1 MKHSRAWGAVVVTRA
16 WGAVG
21 VALACLATTLPLHAA
36 LPWPALGVSQLVKAY
51 GPAVVHIGVERPSA
65 AARRFSDRWLFPV
78 PGAPRPPAEAD
89 ESSLGTGFIVSADG
103 LILTNAH
110 VVARGTQITVKLP
123 DRREFNARLVGL
135 DAVAD
140 VALLKIDAGA
150 LPTVRIGDAAGV
162 EPGDGVV
169 AIGSPYGF
177 GNSVTAGIVSAKG
190 RLLPGAEYMQFLQ
203 TDVPINPGNSGGP
216 LFNLRGEVIGINSRI
231 YSRSGG
237 YQGLSFAIPIDTAMR
252 IKDQLLAT
260 GTVTRGRIGVSVQEV
275 GQALADTFRLPRPAG
290 ALVSYVEPRGAAER
304 GGLRPGDVILSV
316 QGREVVQAADA
327 LGFIAEQVP
336 GEAIRL
342 RVWRERAEQVLE
354 VRVEGFDTPRLPAG
368 AAGVA
373 GAPGAPGGQ
382 SASAPSRLG
391 FAVRPLAPAERQYL
405 RVEGGLL
412 VQRVNAAASR
422 AGVQA
427 GDLILAFN
435 GQPIDSAEALVQ
447 GLDAADGA
455 AALLV
460 QRGGAR
466 IFVPICA
473 RAGMSRC

>member
-1 MKHSRAWGAVVVTRA
+1 MGSRVGRWRRAFAAACMTGVMGAMGAAGAVTPA
-16 WGAVG
+16 Q
-21 VALACLATTLPLHAA
+21 AA
-36 LPWPALGVSQLVKAY
+36 APWPVAGLSALVKAQ
-51 GPAVVHIGVERPSA
+51 GPAVVHIGVEREA
-65 AARRFSDRWLFPV
+65 AEVAPRRYSDQGLWRG
-78 PGAPRPPAEAD
+78 PGAATEAD
-89 ESSLGTGFIVSADG
+89 ARSFGTGFILTPEG

-110 VVARGTQITVKLP
+110 VIARGMQIRVTLP
-123 DRREFNARLVGL
+123 DRREFKAQVVGL
-135 DAVAD
+135 DTASD
-140 VALLKIDAGA
+140 IALLRIDARE
-150 LPTVRIGDAAGV
+150 LPTVRIGDPART

-190 RLLPGAEYMQFLQ
+190 RLLPGADAMQFLQ

-216 LFNLRGEVIGINSRI
+216 LFNLQGEVIGINSRI

-260 GTVTRGRIGVSVQEV
+260 GRVTRGRIGVSVQEV
-275 GQALADTFRLPRPAG
+275 GQALADTFGLPRPAG
-290 ALVSYVEPRGAAER
+290 ALVNDVAPRGAAER
-304 GGLRPGDVILSV
+304 GGLRPGDVIRQV

-327 LGFIAEQVP
+327 LGLIAEQPP
-336 GEAIRL
+336 GRTLRL
-342 RVWRERAEQVLE
+342 VVWRERAERVIE
-354 VRVEGFDTPRLPAG
+354 VQVEGYDAPRAAPA
-368 AAGVA
+368 
-373 GAPGAPGGQ
+373 AP
-382 SASAPSRLG
+382 SAPARLG
-391 FAVRPLAPAERQYL
+391 FAVRPLAPHEQQLL

-435 GQPIDSAEALVQ
+435 GQPIDSAEALANE
-447 GLDAADGA
+447 LELSDGT

-460 QRGGAR
+460 QRGATR
-466 IFVPICA
+466 LFVPICA
-473 RAGMSRC
+473 RAGQAKC

>member
-1 MKHSRAWGAVVVTRA
+1 MRMSRAGGWRRA
-16 WGAVG
+16 G
-21 VALACLATTLPLHAA
+21 VAAALAFVCLTPCLPLQAA
-36 LPWPALGVSQLVKAY
+36 MPWPASGLAQLVKTY
-51 GPAVVHIGVERPSA
+51 GPAVVHIGVERPSVPV
-65 AARRFSDRWLFPV
+65 RRYSDRWLV
-78 PGAPRPPAEAD
+78 PAPGTLPQQGGMD

-110 VVARGTQITVKLP
+110 VVARGTQINVKLP
-123 DRREFNARLVGL
+123 DRREFKARLIGL

-140 VALLKIDAGA
+140 VALLKIDANG
-150 LPTVRIGDAAGV
+150 LPTVRIGEPASV

-237 YQGLSFAIPIDTAMR
+237 YQGLSFAIPIDAAMR
-252 IKDQLLAT
+252 IKDQLLST

-290 ALVSYVEPRGAAER
+290 ALVNYVEPRGAADR
-304 GGLRPGDVILSV
+304 GGLKSGDVILSV

-327 LGFIAEQVP
+327 LGFIADQAP
-336 GEAIRL
+336 GETIRL
-342 RVWRERAEQVLE
+342 MVWRERAEQVLE
-354 VRVEGFDTPRLPAG
+354 VKVEGFDTPRLQAD
-368 AAGVA
+368 AAD
-373 GAPGAPGGQ
+373 AP
-382 SASAPSRLG
+382 SAPSRLG
-391 FAVRPLAPAERQYL
+391 FAVRPLAPAERQFL

-422 AGVQA
+422 AGVQP
-427 GDLILAFN
+427 GDLILALN
-435 GQPIDSAEALVQ
+435 GQAIGSAEALVQ
-447 GLDAADGA
+447 ELDVADGS

-460 QRGGAR
+460 QRGSTR

-473 RAGMSRC
+473 RAEMSRC

>member
-1 MKHSRAWGAVVVTRA
+1 MGKSVPARLAALVTA
-16 WGAVG
+16 A
-21 VALACLATTLPLHAA
+21 ACLAPGLPLHAA
-36 LPWPALGVSQLVKAY
+36 MPWPASGLSQLVKAY

-65 AARRFSDRWLFPV
+65 PARRFSDRWLLRV
-78 PGAPRPPAEAD
+78 PGQLPQPQAEGD
-89 ESSLGTGFIVSADG
+89 ESSLGTGFIVSDDG

-110 VVARGTQITVKLP
+110 VVARGTQINVKLP
-123 DRREFNARLVGL
+123 DRREFKARLVGL

-140 VALLKIDAGA
+140 VALLKIDAAG
-150 LPTVRIGDAAGV
+150 LPTVRIGDPSGV

-237 YQGLSFAIPIDTAMR
+237 YQGLSFAIPIDAAMR
-252 IKDQLLAT
+252 IKDQLLST

-290 ALVSYVEPRGAAER
+290 ALVNYVEPRGAADR
-304 GGLRPGDVILSV
+304 GGLKPGDVILSV

-327 LGFIAEQVP
+327 LGFIAEQAP
-336 GEAIRL
+336 GENIRL
-342 RVWRERAEQVLE
+342 RVWRERAEQMLE
-354 VRVEGFDTPRLPAG
+354 VRVEGFDTPRMQAD
-368 AAGVA
+368 AAQ
-373 GAPGAPGGQ
+373 AP
-382 SASAPSRLG
+382 SAPSRLG
-391 FAVRPLAPAERQYL
+391 FAVRPLAPAERQFL
-405 RVEGGLL
+405 RVDGGLL

-422 AGVQA
+422 AGVQP
-427 GDLILAFN
+427 GDLILALN

-447 GLDAADGA
+447 ELDVADGS

-460 QRGGAR
+460 QRGSTR

-473 RAGMSRC
+473 RAGQSSC

>member
-1 MKHSRAWGAVVVTRA
+1 MNSSRSRACAVA
-16 WGAVG
+16 
-21 VALACLATTLPLHAA
+21 VALACLAPGLPLHAA
-36 LPWPALGVSQLVKAY
+36 MPWPASGLSQLVKAY

-65 AARRFSDRWLFPV
+65 PARRLSDRWFFPV
-78 PGAPRPPAEAD
+78 PGAQPQPAEAN
-89 ESSLGTGFIVSADG
+89 ESSLGTGFLVSADG

-140 VALLKIDAGA
+140 VALLKIDAAG
-150 LPTVRIGDAAGV
+150 LPTVRIGEPSSV

-237 YQGLSFAIPIDTAMR
+237 YQGLSFAIPIDAAMR
-252 IKDQLLAT
+252 IKDQLLST

-290 ALVSYVEPRGAAER
+290 ALVNYVEPRGAADT
-304 GGLRPGDVILSV
+304 GGLKPGDVILSV
-316 QGREVVQAADA
+316 QGRDVVQAADA

-336 GEAIRL
+336 GETIRL
-342 RVWRERAEQVLE
+342 RVWRERSEQVLE
-354 VRVEGFDTPRLPAG
+354 MRVDGFDTPRLPAT
-368 AAGVA
+368 AAA
-373 GAPGAPGGQ
+373 A
-382 SASAPSRLG
+382 ASAPSRLG
-391 FAVRPLAPAERQYL
+391 FAVRPLAPAERQFL

-422 AGVQA
+422 AGVQP
-427 GDLILAFN
+427 GDLILALN
-435 GQPIDSAEALVQ
+435 GQPIDSAQALVAQ
-447 GLDAADGA
+447 LDGADGA
-455 AALLV
+455 AAMLV
-460 QRGGAR
+460 QRGSSR

-473 RAGMSRC
+473 RAGMPRC

>member
-1 MKHSRAWGAVVVTRA
+1 MGKSVPARLAALVTA
-16 WGAVG
+16 A
-21 VALACLATTLPLHAA
+21 ACLAPGLPLHAA
-36 LPWPALGVSQLVKAY
+36 MPWPASGLSQLVKAY

-65 AARRFSDRWLFPV
+65 PARRFSDRWLLRV
-78 PGAPRPPAEAD
+78 PGQLPQPQAEGD
-89 ESSLGTGFIVSADG
+89 ESSLGTGFIVSDDG

-110 VVARGTQITVKLP
+110 VVARGTQINVKLP
-123 DRREFNARLVGL
+123 DRREFKARLVGL

-140 VALLKIDAGA
+140 VALLKIDAAG
-150 LPTVRIGDAAGV
+150 LPTVRIGDPSGV

-237 YQGLSFAIPIDTAMR
+237 YQGLSFAIPIDAAMR
-252 IKDQLLAT
+252 IKDQLLST

-290 ALVSYVEPRGAAER
+290 ALVNYVEPRGAADR
-304 GGLRPGDVILSV
+304 GGLKPGDVILSV

-327 LGFIAEQVP
+327 LGFIAEQAP
-336 GEAIRL
+336 GENIRL
-342 RVWRERAEQVLE
+342 RVWRERAEQMLE
-354 VRVEGFDTPRLPAG
+354 VRVEGFDTPRLQAD
-368 AAGVA
+368 AAQ
-373 GAPGAPGGQ
+373 AP
-382 SASAPSRLG
+382 SAPSRLG
-391 FAVRPLAPAERQYL
+391 FAVRPLAPAERQFL
-405 RVEGGLL
+405 RVDGGLL

-422 AGVQA
+422 AGVQP
-427 GDLILAFN
+427 GDLILALN

-447 GLDAADGA
+447 ELDVADGS

-460 QRGGAR
+460 QRGSTR

-473 RAGMSRC
+473 RAGQSSC

>member
-1 MKHSRAWGAVVVTRA
+1 MRVSRARRAAARGALA
-16 WGAVG
+16 L
-21 VALACLATTLPLHAA
+21 ALACLATGSPLHAA
-36 LPWPALGVSQLVKAY
+36 MPWPASGLSQLVKDY

-65 AARRFSDRWLFPV
+65 PARRFSDRWLFLA
-78 PGAPRPPAEAD
+78 PGAGVQPQPAPAD

-110 VVARGTQITVKLP
+110 VVARGTQINVKLP
-123 DRREFNARLVGL
+123 DRREFKARLVGL

-140 VALLKIDAGA
+140 VALLKIDAGG
-150 LPTVRIGDAAGV
+150 LPTVRIGEPSGV

-237 YQGLSFAIPIDTAMR
+237 YQGLSFAIPIDAAMR

-290 ALVSYVEPRGAAER
+290 ALVNYVEPRGAADN
-304 GGLRPGDVILSV
+304 GGLKPGDVILSV
-316 QGREVVQAADA
+316 QGRDVVQAADA
-327 LGFIAEQVP
+327 LGFIADQKP
-336 GEAIRL
+336 GDAIRL
-342 RVWRERAEQVLE
+342 RVWRERTEQLLE
-354 VRVEGFDTPRLPAG
+354 VRVEGFDTPRLPT
-368 AAGVA
+368 AAGT
-373 GAPGAPGGQ
+373 APA
-382 SASAPSRLG
+382 ASPPSRLG
-391 FAVRPLAPAERQYL
+391 FAVRPLALAERQFL
-405 RVEGGLL
+405 RVDGGLL

-422 AGVQA
+422 AGVQP
-427 GDLILAFN
+427 GDLILALN

-447 GLDAADGA
+447 GLDVADGT

-460 QRGGAR
+460 QRGTTR

-473 RAGMSRC
+473 RPGMPRC

>member
-1 MKHSRAWGAVVVTRA
+1 MKMLCPRRGWRRVGTAAVLA
-16 WGAVG
+16 F
-21 VALACLATTLPLHAA
+21 ACLAPSLPLQAA
-36 LPWPALGVSQLVKAY
+36 MPWPASGLAQLVKTY
-51 GPAVVHIGVERPSA
+51 GPAVVHIGVERPSVPV
-65 AARRFSDRWLFPV
+65 RRYSDRWLAPA
-78 PGAPRPPAEAD
+78 PGTLPQQGGMD

-110 VVARGTQITVKLP
+110 VVARGTQINVKLP
-123 DRREFNARLVGL
+123 DRREFKARLIGL

-140 VALLKIDAGA
+140 VALLKIDASG
-150 LPTVRIGDAAGV
+150 LPTVRIGEPASV

-177 GNSVTAGIVSAKG
+177 GSSVTAGIVSAKG

-237 YQGLSFAIPIDTAMR
+237 YQGLSFAIPIDAAMR
-252 IKDQLLAT
+252 IKDQLLST

-290 ALVSYVEPRGAAER
+290 ALVNYVEPRGAADR
-304 GGLRPGDVILSV
+304 GGLKSGDVILAV

-327 LGFIAEQVP
+327 LGFIADQAP
-336 GEAIRL
+336 GENIRL
-342 RVWRERAEQVLE
+342 MVWRDRAEQVLE
-354 VRVEGFDTPRLPAG
+354 VKVEGFDTPRLRSD
-368 AAGVA
+368 AAD
-373 GAPGAPGGQ
+373 AP
-382 SASAPSRLG
+382 SAPSRLG
-391 FAVRPLAPAERQYL
+391 FAVRPLSPAERQFL

-422 AGVQA
+422 AGVQP
-427 GDLILAFN
+427 GDLIIALN

-447 GLDAADGA
+447 ELDVADGS

-460 QRGGAR
+460 QRGSTR

>member
-1 MKHSRAWGAVVVTRA
+1 MKHSRAWGAVGVTRA
-16 WGAVG
+16 WGVVG
-21 VALACLATTLPLHAA
+21 VTLACFATALPLHAA
-36 LPWPALGVSQLVKAY
+36 LPWPASGVSQLVKAY

-260 GTVTRGRIGVSVQEV
+260 GTVTRGHIGVSVQEV

-290 ALVSYVEPRGAAER
+290 ALVNYVEPRGAAER
-304 GGLRPGDVILSV
+304 GGLKPGDVILSV

-336 GEAIRL
+336 GESIRL

-354 VRVEGFDTPRLPAG
+354 VQVEGFDTPRLPTGAAG
-368 AAGVA
+368 AAGA
-373 GAPGAPGGQ
+373 SGGQ

-391 FAVRPLAPAERQYL
+391 FAVRPLAPAERQFL

-447 GLDAADGA
+447 GMDAADGA

-460 QRGGAR
+460 QRGGTR

-473 RAGMSRC
+473 RAGMARC

>member
-1 MKHSRAWGAVVVTRA
+1 MTVSSARPSPRAAGASTRT
-16 WGAVG
+16 WRFC
-21 VALACLATTLPLHAA
+21 VALAVALAGLAFGGPLQAA
-36 LPWPALGVSQLVKAY
+36 MPWPSSGLAELVKSY

-65 AARRFSDRWLFPV
+65 PARRLSDRWLLLV
-78 PGAPRPPAEAD
+78 PGAQPQPAETDQA
-89 ESSLGTGFIVSADG
+89 SLGTGFLISADG

-123 DRREFNARLVGL
+123 DRREFRARLVGL

-140 VALLKIDAGA
+140 VALLKIDASG
-150 LPTVRIGDAAGV
+150 LPTVRIGEPSSV

-237 YQGLSFAIPIDTAMR
+237 YQGLSFAIPIDAAMR

-260 GTVTRGRIGVSVQEV
+260 GKVTRGRIGVSVQEV

-290 ALVSYVEPRGAAER
+290 ALVNYVEPRGAAET
-304 GGLRPGDVILSV
+304 GGLRPGDVILAV

-327 LGFIAEQVP
+327 LGFIAEQTP
-336 GEAIRL
+336 GDSVRL
-342 RVWRERAEQVLE
+342 MVWRDRTEQVLE
-354 VRVEGFDTPRLPAG
+354 VRVDGFETPPLATG
-368 AAGVA
+368 A
-373 GAPGAPGGQ
+373 
-382 SASAPSRLG
+382 ASAPARLG
-391 FAVRPLAPAERQYL
+391 FAVRPLAPAERQLL

-422 AGVQA
+422 AGVQP
-427 GDLILAFN
+427 GDLILALN
-435 GQPIDSAEALVQ
+435 GQPIDSAEALAQ
-447 GLDAADGA
+447 QLDTADGT

-460 QRGGAR
+460 QRAGTR
-466 IFVPICA
+466 IFVPICT
-473 RAGMSRC
+473 RAGEPRCG

>member
-1 MKHSRAWGAVVVTRA
+1 MAARMQGWRRGL
-16 WGAVG
+16 
-21 VALACLATTLPLHAA
+21 VAACLGAACTLAPAA
-36 LPWPALGVSQLVKAY
+36 APWPVAGLSALVKAQ
-51 GPAVVHIGVERPSA
+51 GPAVVHIGVERDATPP
-65 AARRFSDRWLFPV
+65 RRYSDRGLPL
-78 PGAPRPPAEAD
+78 GAEPAAD
-89 ESSLGTGFIVSADG
+89 TRSFGTGFILEADG

-110 VVARGTQITVKLP
+110 VVARGTQIRVTLP
-123 DRREFNARLVGL
+123 DRREFKAQVVGL
-135 DAVAD
+135 DAASD
-140 VALLKIDAGA
+140 IALLRIEAQG
-150 LPTVRIGDAAGV
+150 LPTVRIGDPARA

-190 RLLPGAEYMQFLQ
+190 RLLPGADAMQFLQ

-216 LFNLRGEVIGINSRI
+216 LFNLQGEVIGINSRI

-260 GTVTRGRIGVSVQEV
+260 GRVTRGRIGVSVQEV
-275 GQALADTFRLPRPAG
+275 GQALADTFGLPRPAG
-290 ALVSYVEPRGAAER
+290 ALVNDVAPRGAAER
-304 GGLRPGDVILSV
+304 GGLRPGDVIRQV

-327 LGFIAEQVP
+327 LGLIAEQPP
-336 GEAIRL
+336 GRTLRL
-342 RVWRERAEQVLE
+342 VVWRDRAERVIE
-354 VRVEGFDTPRLPAG
+354 VQVEGYDAPRPAP
-368 AAGVA
+368 AA
-373 GAPGAPGGQ
+373 P
-382 SASAPSRLG
+382 SAPARLG
-391 FAVRPLAPAERQYL
+391 FAVRPLAPNEQQLL

-435 GQPIDSAEALVQ
+435 GQPIDSAETLANELE
-447 GLDAADGA
+447 LADGA

-460 QRGGAR
+460 QRGATR
-466 IFVPICA
+466 LFVPICA
-473 RAGMSRC
+473 RAGQAKC